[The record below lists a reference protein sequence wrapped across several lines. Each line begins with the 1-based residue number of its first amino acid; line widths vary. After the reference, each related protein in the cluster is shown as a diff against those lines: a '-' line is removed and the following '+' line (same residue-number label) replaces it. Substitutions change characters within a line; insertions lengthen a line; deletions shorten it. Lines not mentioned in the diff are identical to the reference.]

1 MGGRHELNRLKQAWD
16 RPGWRVYLA
25 LPILHY
31 LAIQISFF
39 CGKTAE
45 NEVIVWLPNAVL
57 LAALLR
63 YRGERGWIMAALTF
77 ATNVSGNLPTAPWT
91 EAVLLSAVNLVE
103 VGLTFLLM
111 RMAGTEPSLDRM
123 KYFVNFVVSGPL
135 ISAFVSGLLGAAV
148 ISSFG
153 STTPYLTLM
162 RVWWFDDGLGLLI
175 FTPLLLLVTQE
186 SSEHIQWRSFDFAM
200 VVFTM
205 CMVGLVYFASG
216 GIVGEVALTP
226 TLLLPPMLVIAMR
239 FGILWTSLGV
249 AVVSLATSRMV
260 AVGGRPFGIADLHQT
275 IIHAQEFILTFS
287 IICMGAA
294 IVRSQLRA
302 QEHDLE
308 DKVRNRTSELASS
321 LQQLKQAQD
330 DLVQSEK
337 LASLG
342 ALVAGVAH
350 ELNTPIGNAAIS
362 VSSLQDRMKEMN
374 GKFVAGKMIRSE
386 LARFFDEGSQIV
398 ELIGRSCR
406 RAADLIASFKLVAV
420 DRTSERRRT
429 FLLAT
434 LVKEIEGIWHLGHKS
449 VHCVIEIDIPP
460 DLECTTY
467 PGALGQI
474 ISNLI
479 QNAAVHAFDRSTETS
494 GNDLLRISATA
505 DERMVTMQFSDNGKG
520 MDEATLTRA
529 FDPFFTTRLGHG
541 GSGLGLS
548 ISRNLAFGVLGGSLQ
563 ATSTLGK
570 GSTFTLKFLRRVE
583 TEVTADSYRQAIS

>member
-1 MGGRHELNRLKQAWD
+1 MWD
-16 RPGWRVYLA
+16 RPSWRVYLA
-25 LPILHY
+25 LPVLHY

-39 CGKTAE
+39 CGKTLE
-45 NEVIVWLPNAVL
+45 NEVIIWLPNAVL

-63 YRGERGWIMAALTF
+63 FHGERGWIMAALTF
-77 ATNVSGNLPTAPWT
+77 ATNVAGNLPSAPWT
-91 EAVLLSAVNLVE
+91 EAILLSAVNLVE

-111 RMAGTEPSLDRM
+111 RMAGTSPQLDRM
-123 KYFVNFVVSGPL
+123 RHFVNFVVAGPL
-135 ISAFVSGLLGAAV
+135 LGAFVSGLLGAAV

-153 STTPYLTLM
+153 STVPYLTLM

-186 SSEHIQWRSFDFAM
+186 STEHIPWRSFDFA
-200 VVFTM
+200 VLVFTM
-205 CMVGLVYFASG
+205 CLVSLMYFASG
-216 GIVGEVALTP
+216 GIIGDVTLTP

-249 AVVSLATSRMV
+249 ALISLATSRMV
-260 AVGGRPFGIADLHQT
+260 AIGGRPFGMSDLHQT
-275 IIHAQEFILTFS
+275 IVHTQEFILTFAL
-287 IICMGAA
+287 ICMGAA

-302 QEHDLE
+302 HEDDLE
-308 DKVRNRTSELASS
+308 HKVRDRTDELAGS
-321 LQQLKQAQD
+321 LRQLQQAQD

-362 VSSLQDRMKEMN
+362 VSSLQHRMEETKD
-374 GKFVAGKMIRSE
+374 KFVAGKMLRSE
-386 LARFFDEGSQIV
+386 LMRFFDEGTQIAD
-398 ELIGRSCR
+398 LIERSCR

-429 FLLAT
+429 FVLAT
-434 LVKEIEGIWHLGHKS
+434 QVKEIEGTWRLGHKS
-449 VHCVIEIDIPP
+449 VRCAIEIDIPP

-467 PGALGQI
+467 PGAFGQI
-474 ISNLI
+474 ITHLI
-479 QNAAVHAFDRSTETS
+479 QNAAAHAF
-494 GNDLLRISATA
+494 GNTDDAGDMANVGVLRISATA
-505 DERMVTMQFSDNGKG
+505 DNQEVTMLFADNGKG
-520 MDEATLTRA
+520 MDEATLTRV
-529 FDPFFTTRLGHG
+529 FDPFFTTSLGHG

-563 ATSTLGK
+563 VSSSVGK
-570 GSTFTLKFLRRVE
+570 GSTFTLKFAR
-583 TEVTADSYRQAIS
+583 TAS

>member
-1 MGGRHELNRLKQAWD
+1 LHRFQKMWD
-16 RPGWRVYLA
+16 RPNWRVYLA
-25 LPILHY
+25 LPVLHY

-39 CGKTAE
+39 CGKTVE
-45 NEVIVWLPNAVL
+45 NEVIIWLPNAVL

-63 YRGERGWIMAALTF
+63 FNGERGWIMAALTF
-77 ATNVSGNLPTAPWT
+77 ATNVAGNLPTAPWV
-91 EAVLLSAVNLVE
+91 EAVLLSSVNLVE

-111 RMAGTEPSLDRM
+111 RMAGTSPRLDRM
-123 KYFVNFVVSGPL
+123 KYFVNFVVAGPL
-135 ISAFVSGLLGAAV
+135 LAAFVSGLLGAAV
-148 ISSFG
+148 ITSFD
-153 STTPYLTLM
+153 SATPYLTLM

-186 SSEHIQWRSFDFAM
+186 PTEHIHWRSFDFAM
-200 VVFTM
+200 VIFTM
-205 CMVGLVYFASG
+205 CMVSLMYFASG
-216 GIVGEVALTP
+216 GMIGDVALTP

-249 AVVSLATSRMV
+249 ALVSLATSRMV
-260 AVGGRPFGIADLHQT
+260 AIGGRPFGPSDLHQT
-275 IIHAQEFILTFS
+275 IIHTQEFILTFS
-287 IICMGAA
+287 VICMGAA

-302 QEHDLE
+302 HEGDLE
-308 DKVRNRTSELASS
+308 HKVRDRTSELATS

-362 VSSLQDRMKEMN
+362 VSSLQHRMEEMN
-374 GKFVAGKMIRSE
+374 NKFSAGKMLRSE
-386 LARFFDEGSQIV
+386 LARFFDEGTQIV
-398 ELIGRSCR
+398 DLIGRSCR
-406 RAADLIASFKLVAV
+406 RAAELIASFKLVAV

-434 LVKEIEGIWHLGHKS
+434 LVREIEGIWHLGHKG
-449 VHCVIEIDIPP
+449 VRCAIEIDIPP

-474 ISNLI
+474 ITHLV
-479 QNAAVHAFDRSTETS
+479 QNAAAHAFDITADAADA
-494 GNDLLRISATA
+494 GVLRISATA
-505 DERMVTMQFSDNGKG
+505 DVREVTMQFADNGKG
-520 MDEATLTRA
+520 MDEATLMRV

-563 ATSTLGK
+563 ASSIVGK
-570 GSTFTLKFLRRVE
+570 GSTFTLKFLRQIAVDVPSEDGVE
-583 TEVTADSYRQAIS
+583 RAVS